1 MSTLR
6 SLPPW
11 APSVDG
17 VNAKSLNKV
26 ALDWFLDKTMNSNVD
41 KTDPR
46 LDIVRAKL
54 SLLPPV
60 TIINAQIDPLRS
72 DGAMLEEALEQV
84 NVRVARKG
92 YEGLAHDFFGAAA
105 VLSAAKKARSFPA
118 DQLNDAFK
126 E

>member
-6 SLPPW
+6 SLLPW

-46 LDIVRAKL
+46 LNIVRAKL

-60 TIINAQIDPLRS
+60 TIINAHIDPLRS

-84 NVRVARKG
+84 NVRVTRKG